1 MFIESKS
8 RKAAV
13 SQYPGAAKI
22 VKACGGYHVF
32 ETIAD
37 YENWKN
43 QK

>member
-22 VKACGGYHVF
+22 VKVCGGYQVF
-32 ETIAD
+32 ETLLD
-37 YENWKN
+37 YGTWKN